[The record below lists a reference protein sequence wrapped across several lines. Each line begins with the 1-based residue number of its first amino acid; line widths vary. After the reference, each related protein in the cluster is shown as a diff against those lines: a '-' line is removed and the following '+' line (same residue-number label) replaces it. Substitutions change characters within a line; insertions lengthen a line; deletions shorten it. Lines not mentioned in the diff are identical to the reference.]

1 MTANALRDRLLSL
14 GWSPK
19 YLSADGRSARLVGL
33 KTGDPYF
40 EPLPRFRRMLSA
52 ARLPLRQVVQPRMRL
67 RFLGSL
73 KHEVLGIG
81 GGISSTIVK
90 LFDRLAGSNYANEIA
105 FFGYFDPFPNPPVSA
120 FPFDSWLTIES
131 VGPVAI
137 TCRDKEAVNWTML
150 VIALTHV
157 AEIEVAT

>member
-1 MTANALRDRLLSL
+1 
-14 GWSPK
+14 
-19 YLSADGRSARLVGL
+19 
-33 KTGDPYF
+33 
-40 EPLPRFRRMLSA
+40 MLASV
-52 ARLPLRQVVQPRMRL
+52 RLPLRQVIQPGMRL

-81 GGISSTIVK
+81 GGVSSSIVK

-105 FFGYFDPFPNPPVSA
+105 FFGYLDPFPNPPASA
-120 FPFDSWLTIES
+120 FPFDSWLTIET

-137 TCRDKEAVNWTML
+137 TCRDQDAVNWTML

-157 AEIEVAT
+157 VEIEIATE